1 MSRRVHGGPDG
12 LGAAPYDLSTGS
24 HPAGA
29 NPLALRRVQAADPS
43 CYPDPSYLG
52 LRAELAFLH
61 GVAPER
67 LLIAASASEF
77 IQRLTAVSGRHC
89 PGPVALPQP
98 GYGDYRHAAEAW
110 GRPLQAEGASLRWVA
125 DPGSPDGRSE
135 PPPAQSAQ
143 SAEPL
148 TVLDLAYAPL
158 RLDGGSGWPAAAREQ
173 VFQLITPNKALG
185 LCGVRGAY
193 AIAPLRAPDGL
204 LAALQ
209 AAEPSWA
216 LGVHGEALLAAWCD
230 DAVRSH
236 LLQSLPLLR
245 QWRGELVDGLS
256 RRGFRVAPGVTP
268 FVMARLPEAARWD
281 AAALRWHGVAVR
293 ELSSFGLPGHWRI
306 NSGPP
311 AALAALWKALDA

>member
-12 LGAAPYDLSTGS
+12 LGSVPHDLSTGS

-43 CYPDPSYLG
+43 RYPDPSYLA

-61 GVAPER
+61 GVAPAR
-67 LLIAASASEF
+67 VLVAASASEF
-77 IQRLTAVSGRHC
+77 IQRLTAVSGRLQ
-89 PGPVALPQP
+89 PGPVAVPEP

-110 GRPLQAEGASLRWVA
+110 ERPLQADGARLRWIA

-135 PPPAQSAQ
+135 PPPAQPG
-143 SAEPL
+143 EPL

-158 RLDGGSGWPAAAREQ
+158 RLDGGSGWPAAARDQ

-193 AIAPLRAPDGL
+193 AIAPVNAPDDL
-204 LAALQ
+204 LQALQ

-236 LLQSLPLLR
+236 LLQSLASLR

-268 FVMARLPEAARWD
+268 FVMARLPEAGRWD
-281 AAALRWHGVAVR
+281 ATALRWQGVAVR
-293 ELSSFGLPGHWRI
+293 ELTSFGLPGHWRI